1 MKDFFISYTGND
13 VNWAAWIS
21 KILEEANYTTVLQAK
36 DFRPGSNF
44 VFEMLKAAEADKTIA
59 VYSTDYFASMYTMP
73 EWAAAFQSDPTG
85 EKRIFIPI
93 KVKPCEPPKL
103 LKSLVF
109 VDLVGKDKEIS
120 KKLILDAV
128 AKENPFDLSKAAF
141 PGGASSEKYPNA
153 PKLLNKDAAERL
165 LEILDTAWTTFQA
178 QAKIRNKLA
187 QKIKDRI
194 PNTKRLQYEEF
205 FHEYFDQMT
214 QDELILHRTIRSYT
228 KNVLKEYNQ
237 SALDL
242 IKEHRLLM
250 TEIPKLKELKAH
262 LELWLAKFKGIF
274 EITPSSCLIYV
285 GVEEKKGFP
294 AGVED
299 ELRGYIEGSRK

>member
-1 MKDFFISYTGND
+1 MKDFFISYTRKD
-13 VNWAAWIS
+13 ADWAIWIS
-21 KILEEANYTTVLQAK
+21 KILEEANYSTVLQAK

-44 VFEMLKAAEADKTIA
+44 VFEMLKAAEANKTIA
-59 VYSTDYFASMYTMP
+59 VYSTNYFASIFTIP

-103 LKSLVF
+103 VKALVF
-109 VDLVGKDKEIS
+109 VDLVGKDRETCKQ
-120 KKLILDAV
+120 LILDAV

-141 PGGASSEKYPNA
+141 PGSSSYQEE
-153 PKLLNKDAAERL
+153 LLSPSLSNKDTAERL

-194 PNTKRLQYEEF
+194 PSSKRLQYEEF
-205 FHEYFDQMT
+205 FHEYFDEMT
-214 QDELILHRTIRSYT
+214 KDELILHQTIRSYT

-242 IKEHRLLM
+242 IKKHRELIK
-250 TEIPKLKELKAH
+250 EIPRLKELKSH
-262 LELWLAKFKGIF
+262 LELWLAKFDGIF
-274 EITPSSCLIYV
+274 EHTPSSCLIYV

-294 AGVED
+294 IGIED
-299 ELRGYIEGSRK
+299 ELRDYLGDK